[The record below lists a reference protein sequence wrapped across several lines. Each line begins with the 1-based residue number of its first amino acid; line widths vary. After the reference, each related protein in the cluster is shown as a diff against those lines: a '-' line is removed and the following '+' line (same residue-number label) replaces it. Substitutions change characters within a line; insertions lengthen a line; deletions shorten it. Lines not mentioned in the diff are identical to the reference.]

1 MSLLDTNHERE
12 IEEEERLTFRREE
25 LISYLE
31 QDRMPARQLEE
42 LEAIFVELLEKELR
56 PLFLRLALAQFG
68 TDTKIKLAQSAVL
81 AQLDS
86 IFLAALN
93 GVARG

>member
-1 MSLLDTNHERE
+1 MSLLDANHERE
-12 IEEEERLTFRREE
+12 IEQEEQRTLRREE

-31 QDRMPARQLEE
+31 RDRMPAYQLEE
-42 LEAIFVELLEKELR
+42 LEALFVELLEKELR

-86 IFLAALN
+86 IFFSALN
-93 GVARG
+93 KVASG